1 MRDHHYK
8 VLRHHV
14 FIYVIVIVRP
24 FLIPSLPVRCT
35 WNSQLLLSVFSFFF
49 RATNDDSGMKIL
61 CRRTLEWCSFQPWSK
76 LTHWHNDNDDQ
87 WPVRLFITL
96 WLTLLYCWYWFPYLH
111 CEMFPN
117 SEVWK
122 KEIFLL
128 DSGHVCDILQK
139 HLVSIDSDRATDS
152 KSVGRTAGQQV
163 KKRSLA
169 CSAEKK
175 KMKKRS
181 VKFNL

>member
-1 MRDHHYK
+1 M
-8 VLRHHV
+8 
-14 FIYVIVIVRP
+14 
-24 FLIPSLPVRCT
+24 FL
-35 WNSQLLLSVFSFFF
+35 
-49 RATNDDSGMKIL
+49 
-61 CRRTLEWCSFQPWSK
+61 
-76 LTHWHNDNDDQ
+76 
-87 WPVRLFITL
+87 
-96 WLTLLYCWYWFPYLH
+96 
-111 CEMFPN
+111 N

-128 DSGHVCDILQK
+128 DSGDVCDILQK
-139 HLVSIDSDRATDS
+139 HHLSIDSDRAADS

-175 KMKKRS
+175 NKDEKKRS